1 MNPLLTLKPG
11 MMMKPSW
18 NQFWMLAGVLATGL
32 ASNAAEQT
40 ITLRDWTGR
49 GFAPEVIDEMFRK
62 LKEAGL

>member
-1 MNPLLTLKPG
+1 
-11 MMMKPSW
+11 MKPSW

-49 GFAPEVIDEMFRK
+49 GFAPEVISYDVPVPER
-62 LKEAGL
+62 EDSA